1 MKLMMLQWN
10 KLYRVVFC
18 FLILVVCLLQ
28 SVADAK
34 NTSSAHFP
42 PYVTGLFEFTTN
54 EFSFAKEV
62 SEFSIVNMSLKDQ
75 RESEGFL
82 CSEWVDK
89 YYCYKSIEQKLVPV
103 FYQSAIEEYFMNTDF
118 KFYDLYDESKRT
130 WLSESYE
137 EWDVFQKVV
146 ILSKGQ
152 IEDKVYYSSQLIRR
166 YLEWSISLGF
176 DNSLYE
182 PEFSFRTISEDK
194 LVLHKIF
201 RFKLESKEND
211 DHHLVIESKANYL
224 FEAQ

>member
-1 MKLMMLQWN
+1 MIRNGNLLHRIQ
-10 KLYRVVFC
+10 YC
-18 FLILVVCLLQ
+18 FLILAVCLSQ
-28 SVADAK
+28 SVAHTK
-34 NTSSAHFP
+34 NTSSTHFP
-42 PYVTGLFEFTTN
+42 PYVEGLFKFTTN

-89 YYCYKSIEQKLVPV
+89 YYCYKSIEEKLVPV
-103 FYQSAIEEYFMNTDF
+103 FYLSAIEEYFMNTDF

-152 IEDKVYYSSQLIRR
+152 IENRVYYSSQLIRR

-182 PEFSFRTISEDK
+182 PEFSFRTISDDK

-201 RFKLESKEND
+201 RFKLDSNTDD
-211 DHHLVIESKANYL
+211 DHHLVIESKAKYL